1 MTRNVKL
8 PLLLSRKIYKTGQT
22 RGADD
27 DVIYQNRVSRNS
39 TVLIPFELIVP
50 EVNRYLIRRIY
61 DNGFIV
67 LISPDFIFGERWR
80 ETIDIMNACELVLG
94 HNCLV
99 FYSQRYQYE
108 KYNPALLGL
117 RESQPMS
124 RTGEL
129 GGDYV
134 SRVSGTTS
142 EAMGKISFGY
152 NVTTSKGAGIRLFE
166 YADKDK
172 IEKARIQLEAIYW
185 ACHDSLEAA
194 VDYGMSLEDARE
206 RKRISFDEAHKHGLL
221 NEVLLINNRIIDAG
235 RETIC
240 PLCLAKIS
248 AKGFFSKV
256 EQQEF
261 RRVHDLTVT
270 EVNLFHIN
278 ELRYGEFNHKPYNL
292 GWGHHHCNVVVKD
305 SGIENTLK
313 WMGEVLTRNE
323 SFDRAL

>member
-1 MTRNVKL
+1 MGRNIKL
-8 PLLLSRKIYKTGQT
+8 PILLSRKIYKTGQT

-39 TVLIPFELIVP
+39 TVLIPFELIISAH
-50 EVNRYLIRRIY
+50 NRYVLRKNY
-61 DNGFIV
+61 DNGYIV
-67 LISPDFIFGERWR
+67 LIPPDYLFGEMRD
-80 ETIDIMNACELVLG
+80 ETISIMNDCGLVLG
-94 HNCLV
+94 VNCLV
-99 FYSQRYQYE
+99 FYSQRRQYE
-108 KYNPALLGL
+108 KYLPDKFGL
-117 RESQPMS
+117 RYTQPMT
-124 RTGEL
+124 RTGDL

-134 SRVSGTTS
+134 CRISGTTS
-142 EAMGKISFGY
+142 ENMKKISFGY
-152 NVTTSKGAGIRLFE
+152 NLTTSKGAGIRLFE
-166 YADKDK
+166 YADKEV

-185 ACHDSLEAA
+185 LCNDSLDAA
-194 VDYGMSLEDARE
+194 IEYGMSSEDARE
-206 RKRISFDEAHKHGLL
+206 RKRLAIDEAKRQGLL
-221 NEVLLINNRIIDAG
+221 NEVELIKNRIIDVDKD
-235 RETIC
+235 TVC

-305 SGIENTLK
+305 SGIDNTLE
-313 WMGEVLTRNE
+313 WMHEILVRNE
-323 SFDRAL
+323 RLNKAP

>member
-1 MTRNVKL
+1 MTRNVKI

-39 TVLIPFELIVP
+39 TVLIPFELIAP
-50 EVNRYLIRRIY
+50 EVNRYLIRRVY

-67 LISPDFIFGERWR
+67 LISPDFIFGENRR
-80 ETIDIMNACELVLG
+80 ETIEIMNTCGLVLG

-108 KYNPALLGL
+108 RFNPVLLGL

-142 EAMGKISFGY
+142 EFMGKISFGY

-172 IEKARIQLEAIYW
+172 IEKSRIQLEAIYW
-185 ACHDSLEAA
+185 ACHDSIEAA
-194 VDYGMSLEDARE
+194 VDYGMSLEDAIE
-206 RKRISFDEAHKHGLL
+206 RKRISFDEAHKYGLL
-221 NEVLLINNRIIDAG
+221 NEILLIKNRIIDAG

-240 PLCLAKIS
+240 PLCMAKIS

-270 EVNLFHIN
+270 EINLFHIN

-313 WMGEVLTRNE
+313 WMNEVLIRNE
-323 SFDRAL
+323 GFDRAP